1 MTISKLKVGQI
12 VYSVSTSK
20 MGNTTVST
28 TNVHAVRIVEIN
40 PGADGASPYV
50 VASWNG
56 NAPRKF
62 YKTAFSK
69 WRASKP
75 LLITGGF
82 GRQRL
87 ATRQE
92 IADAKKAGEVQ

>member
-40 PGADGASPYV
+40 PGASPYV

-92 IADAKKAGEVQ
+92 IADAKKAGEAQ